1 LAALVFDDAVNGTT
15 SENKMTIS
23 SALFMAKLLVVA
35 DSILSAA
42 MLSHRRDIAQPRGVL
57 FAKPLAL

>member
-1 LAALVFDDAVNGTT
+1 
-15 SENKMTIS
+15 
-23 SALFMAKLLVVA
+23 MAKLLVVA

-42 MLSHRRDIAQPRGVL
+42 MLSHRCVIAQPRGVL